1 MVLIPLGDDAPHARR
16 DTPYVTYAL
25 IAFNIA
31 IFVWRLSVT
40 KGEDIVF
47 ERHWGV
53 TPALMFGTNDLGF
66 VERFAPL
73 VTYMFLHGGWSHII
87 GNMLFLWI
95 FGDDIEDALG
105 HGRFI
110 VFYLLCGMF
119 GALLYSALSAHPQAP
134 LVGASG
140 AIAGVMSAYLMIR
153 PCAHVR
159 VLVFIKIVAIRAMY
173 VILAWAAL
181 QIWHVITPGDGAVAW
196 WAHIGGML
204 AGAALIPIMKQPG
217 VQLWECIQQRTFVS
231 PWDTELRPPSAR
243 GDARSKL

>member
-25 IAFNIA
+25 IALNVV
-31 IFVWRLSVT
+31 IFLWRVSVSH
-40 KGEDIVF
+40 GEDIVF

-53 TPALMFGTNDLGF
+53 VPALMFGTNDLGF
-66 VERFAPL
+66 AERFTPL

-95 FGDDIEDALG
+95 FGDDIED
-105 HGRFI
+105 
-110 VFYLLCGMF
+110 
-119 GALLYSALSAHPQAP
+119 
-134 LVGASG
+134 
-140 AIAGVMSAYLMIR
+140 
-153 PCAHVR
+153 
-159 VLVFIKIVAIRAMY
+159 

-181 QIWHVITPGDGAVAW
+181 QIWHVITPGEGAVAW

-204 AGAALIPIMKQPG
+204 AGAALIPVMKQPG

-231 PWDTELRPPSAR
+231 PWDHDLRPPSSR
-243 GDARSKL
+243 IRP